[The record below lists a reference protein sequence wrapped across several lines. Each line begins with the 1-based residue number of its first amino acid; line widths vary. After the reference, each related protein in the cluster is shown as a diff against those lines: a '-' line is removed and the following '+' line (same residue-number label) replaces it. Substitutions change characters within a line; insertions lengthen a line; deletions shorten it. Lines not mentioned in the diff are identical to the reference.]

1 MWNRIEWA
9 DWATHMPIIA
19 FILTAGVFVILTTRA
34 ILMKKDVVNRQA
46 NLPLEGDEPGP
57 DRNHPA
63 S

>member
-19 FILTAGVFVILTTRA
+19 FILTASVFVILTTRA

-46 NLPLEGDEPGP
+46 NLPLEGDEPGH
-57 DRNHPA
+57 DRNSSA